1 MVKMELTKQQRLQLA
16 LVLLIIV
23 LLLVIIY
30 PALTVANARFTLKT
44 EVESGATLAE
54 RYLLL
59 GDWPS
64 GNENGLLNNFND
76 FQVKTK
82 SSPNDSIKMSRRT
95 SNALTV
101 GEHSVAPL
109 QPTQQPKKNEER
121 D

>member
-1 MVKMELTKQQRLQLA
+1 MINMELTRQQILQLT
-16 LVLLIIV
+16 LILLIIV

-30 PALTVANARFTLKT
+30 PAFTVANARFKLKT

-64 GNENGLLNNFND
+64 GNQDGLLDNFND

-82 SSPNDSIKMSRRT
+82 DLSTDSTLMPPT
-95 SNALTV
+95 ALDAQTAREQAV
-101 GEHSVAPL
+101 TPL
-109 QPTQQPKKNEER
+109 PQQ
-121 D
+121 